1 MLIKPS
7 QTHFDDKLLLLLLLL
22 LFLELKGFDQNLKLK

>member
-7 QTHFDDKLLLLLLLL
+7 QTHFDDKLLLLLLL